1 MVSAALSCVKLPIGT
16 SLTIF
21 AGGIAYNINIE
32 NYRLRIS
39 HLLFLQNIGIMA
51 VYVKAIPT
59 LRGAVADRFEKMSEE
74 NIRRRASFNF
84 SKEAANSY
92 AILRKKT
99 VKK

>member
-39 HLLFLQNIGIMA
+39 HLLFLQKYWNYGSIC
-51 VYVKAIPT
+51 
-59 LRGAVADRFEKMSEE
+59 
-74 NIRRRASFNF
+74 
-84 SKEAANSY
+84 
-92 AILRKKT
+92 
-99 VKK
+99 